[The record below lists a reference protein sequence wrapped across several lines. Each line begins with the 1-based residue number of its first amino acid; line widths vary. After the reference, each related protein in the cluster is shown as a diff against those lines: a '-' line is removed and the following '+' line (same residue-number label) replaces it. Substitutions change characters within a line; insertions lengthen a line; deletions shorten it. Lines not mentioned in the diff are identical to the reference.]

1 MQYAATN
8 FTLELN
14 YKIVP
19 GLVTLGKYD
28 GTHPSITAATSTDKV
43 LIHSPHKKNVSTS
56 GRMIWSETNR
66 EIATLNINHSI
77 TCLATGIL
85 NPKDGKDVLVIGIN
99 THILVYNVHDN
110 KDIFYKECQDGA
122 KSLAIGTFNGSELPL
137 VMVGGNSSVHGF
149 DTSGREIF
157 WTAFG
162 EVITSLVL
170 MDFTKSGLNEL
181 IVASEDFNIRIFK
194 GNQVLAT
201 LVETEMVTNL
211 IPLPEHRL
219 AYSVSNGTV
228 GVYEQE
234 KRLWRIKKPHLDGHN
249 SKTKP
254 FRQKNSCIFGIYGQ
268 KLSVAVFPDEEKCL
282 KLLIDN
288 LSNMEDANLRLGADF
303 TQKLREIGTLVIQA
317 EDSRLCNE
325 TEMISFYHELMKLN
339 EDMINEHNIR
349 LRNYTEGVNT
359 MKQINAFLQ
368 KTSRLRVG
376 QKSSD
381 ILNHCRNAIKTNNIE
396 ELINIIRRGE
406 T

>member
-1 MQYAATN
+1 MLQPT

-228 GVYEQE
+228 GAYEQE
-234 KRLWRIKKPHLDGHN
+234 KRLWRIK
-249 SKTKP
+249 SKNVANALHPYDLVGQSKVQLVTGWSHGKIDCRSVETGEVY
-254 FRQKNSCIFGIYGQ
+254 FKESMNSCVAGIVEGDYRSTGRADVICVSCEGEVELGVKTEHKRSSSRIF
-268 KLSVAVFPDEEKCL
+268 
-282 KLLIDN
+282 
-288 LSNMEDANLRLGADF
+288 
-303 TQKLREIGTLVIQA
+303 
-317 EDSRLCNE
+317 DSKAFKGR
-325 TEMISFYHELMKLN
+325 IS
-339 EDMINEHNIR
+339 
-349 LRNYTEGVNT
+349 
-359 MKQINAFLQ
+359 
-368 KTSRLRVG
+368 
-376 QKSSD
+376 
-381 ILNHCRNAIKTNNIE
+381 
-396 ELINIIRRGE
+396 
-406 T
+406 